1 MEEYEHIHNYKKNK
15 IIEIKKNTEEIDKN
29 EINLDNIQNDINKI
43 LYQIKEDTIYGE
55 IISFRMS
62 DVNSYITIKTNERQI
77 KGIFWKIKYEKKF
90 NEYQNLKDGDK
101 IKIQG
106 KFNIMKKD
114 LSIYFNINNIEKE
127 GIGEYMNIY
136 YEYRKKIIE
145 NEWDKNK
152 RRIKKIPLIIGIVT
166 SLEGAAIEDILKTFE
181 NDNFK
186 GEIII
191 KNAVVQGKSCANSVI
206 EGIKYFE
213 NIRSDID
220 ILLITRGGG
229 SYEDLVGF
237 SSWNLIEKVHYTN
250 LLTMSA
256 VGHQVDNQLTDEVSD
271 YKCATPSIGA
281 KLIIET
287 QNKYLKNI
295 IKFKEM
301 INKVEENYIEGKKVL
316 EKITENYDKILAK
329 YNLQEMNDKHKKYS
343 KIYNLIIDEY
353 NESKLLFMKKMS
365 IIKPSLFREDNELFS
380 LRDIV
385 DVNKNKTVKPNEIII
400 KFIDGFVKM
409 TYKVIEYNMS
419 KNKITT

>member
-301 INKVEENYIEGKKVL
+301 INKVEENYIEGKKAL